1 MIDWVDI
8 KNHNHDYTINYSKKS
23 NIKIAALD
31 AAIFTIDH
39 IYKNY
44 PEPYTLFLSGGIDSQ
59 AMLYAWIKSGKK
71 FNTFSGVYNFDL
83 NAHDLENL
91 KIISNLWNV
100 DINFTKF
107 NLLNFLN
114 TEYNQYADLY
124 RCASPHICGY
134 MKMSEKVNHGTVI
147 FSGNYVYN
155 NMFIDRNNFGL
166 YKFAKIS
173 NKNMVPFFFMETE
186 ELAYSFEQ
194 NRDEL
199 KLYTSDKETYPY
211 KVRIYQS
218 NGFPVIPQSIKFTG
232 FEKIKEYYDL
242 NFENPYKNKLQ
253 YYLTAKQKSTR
264 IFDLL
269 YRNKNEYIFGKDK
282 YFIQSRMNQ

>member
-1 MIDWVDI
+1 MIDWVTV
-8 KNHNHDYTINYSKKS
+8 KNFKNDYLINYSKKRS
-23 NIKIAALD
+23 IKIAALD
-31 AAIFTIDH
+31 AAIFTIDFIH
-39 IYKNY
+39 KNY
-44 PEPYTLFLSGGIDSQ
+44 PPPYTLFLSGGIDSQ
-59 AMLYAWIKSGKK
+59 AMLYAWLKSGKE
-71 FNTFSGVYNFDL
+71 FNTFSGIYNFNL

-91 KIISNLWNV
+91 QVISTIWNV
-100 DINFTKF
+100 DINFRQF
-107 NLLNFLN
+107 NLFKFLQ
-114 TEYNQYADLY
+114 TEYNHYANLY

-134 MKMSEKVNHGTVI
+134 MKMSEMVEQGTAI

-186 ELAYSFEQ
+186 EVAYSFDHNINDIKNFSSEQ
-194 NRDEL
+194 EG
-199 KLYTSDKETYPY
+199 YAH
-211 KVRIYQS
+211 KVKIYQE
-218 NGFPVIPQSIKFTG
+218 NGFPVIPQPVKSTG

-253 YYLTAKQKSTR
+253 YYLTGKQQSTR

-269 YRNKNEYIFGKDK
+269 YRNKNEYIFSKDK
-282 YFIQSRMNQ
+282 YFIQSRINQ